1 MELARLGIHD
11 SVAAVFPPEKLRAV
25 LATEAPEV
33 AIVGDDPEEI
43 TACDA
48 VVTFAH
54 RDAFIGLKWVHS
66 IQAGYDRFP
75 LEEFEAAGTRLT
87 NSTGIHGTSVGETA
101 VGYMLMLARRLHQYV
116 RQGTEKRWNRPA
128 WDVPFTLNDES
139 LCVVGLG
146 TLGRGIATR
155 ADTLGMRVV
164 GVRRSGKPVEGV
176 EQVYTDDQLDRAIAD
191 TRFVAVATPLTDET
205 RGLIGREQFA
215 TMREDAHLINVARGP
230 IVDEGALV
238 AALEADEIA
247 GAALDVFETEPLPEE
262 SPLWEMDE
270 VIVTPHAAAY
280 TREYYEDIADIV
292 AENVDRI
299 VAGQELRNRV
309 V

>member
-1 MELARLGIHD
+1 MELVRLGVHD
-11 SVAAVFPPEKLRAV
+11 SVAAVFPPERLREA
-25 LATEAPEV
+25 LEDEAPEV
-33 AIVGDDPEEI
+33 VVVGDDSDAI

-54 RDAFIGLKWVHS
+54 REAFVGLEWVHS

-75 LEEFEAAGTRLT
+75 LERFEANGTRLT
-87 NSTGIHGTSVGETA
+87 NSTGIHGASVGETV
-101 VGYMLMLARRLHQYV
+101 VGYMTMLARRLHQYV

-128 WDVPFTLNDES
+128 WDEPFTLGGES

-146 TLGRGIATR
+146 TLGRGIAER
-155 ADTLGMRVV
+155 ANALGMDVT
-164 GVRRSGKPVEGV
+164 GVRRSGEPVEGV
-176 EQVYTDDQLDRAIAD
+176 DRVYGSEALHEAIAD

-205 RGLIGREQFA
+205 VGLIGSEEFA
-215 TMREDAHLINVARGP
+215 VMREDALLINVARGP
-230 IVDEGALV
+230 IVDEEALID
-238 AALEADEIA
+238 ALRTAEIE
-247 GAALDVFETEPLPEE
+247 GAALDVFETEPLPQD

-280 TREYYEDIADIV
+280 TREYYRDIAAIV
-292 AENVDRI
+292 EENVARI
-299 VAGQELRNRV
+299 ADGKELRNRV